1 MDRESRIC
9 VDSINTFNLYVDKTQ
24 INKHIMIESILM
36 LMAIIVP
43 SFLLGYYW
51 NHLMEKESKQYR
63 VTKQKKSSILPPI
76 E

>member
-1 MDRESRIC
+1 
-9 VDSINTFNLYVDKTQ
+9 
-24 INKHIMIESILM
+24 MIESIFM

-51 NHLMEKESKQYR
+51 NHLMENESKQYK
-63 VTKQKKSSILPPI
+63 VTKQNKSSVLPPI

>member
-1 MDRESRIC
+1 
-9 VDSINTFNLYVDKTQ
+9 
-24 INKHIMIESILM
+24 MIESILM

-51 NHLMEKESKQYR
+51 NHLMEIESKQYR
-63 VTKQKKSSILPPI
+63 STKQKKSSVLPPI